1 MRRKPLVGVNSDFR
15 AGKNNSP
22 SFSYL
27 SVGYCDALTKAGA
40 IPLVLPPLE
49 QPEDI
54 ESLLDRLDAVVLI
67 GGADLD
73 PRRDGY
79 MLHPSVRLMDPRRED
94 FDRTLVDLI
103 AQRRLPVFGIGAG
116 MQLLNVAAGGTLFL
130 HIPEDSPQA
139 LPHIDPIDRAHRH
152 SLEVMPGTLLERVY
166 GDGEIR
172 VNSMHHMAVDDLGQ
186 GLRVT
191 ARCPD
196 GIVEALESV
205 SENWFVLG
213 TQFHPEG
220 DFATALD
227 QRIFDEFLVGVT
239 GEVRESRLVA

>member
-15 AGKNNSP
+15 TGKNDSP

-27 SVGYCDALTKAGA
+27 SVGYCDALTEAGA
-40 IPLVLPPLE
+40 IPVALPPLE
-49 QPEDI
+49 EPADI

-103 AQRRLPVFGIGAG
+103 AQRRLPVFGIGVG

-130 HIPEDSPQA
+130 HIPEDSPRA

-152 SLEVMPGTLLERVY
+152 SLEVVPGTLLERVY

-186 GLRVT
+186 GLRAT

-196 GIVEALESV
+196 GIVEAVESL
-205 SENWFVLG
+205 SEDWFVLG

-220 DFATALD
+220 DSATALD
-227 QRIFDEFLVGVT
+227 QRIFEEFLAGVT
-239 GEVRESRLVA
+239 GEVCAPRLVA

>member
-15 AGKNNSP
+15 VGRDDSP

-27 SVGYCDALTKAGA
+27 SVGYCDALTEAEA

-49 QPEDI
+49 QPADI
-54 ESLLDRLDAVVLI
+54 EGLLDRLDAVVLI

-103 AQRRLPVFGIGAG
+103 AQHRLPVFGIGVG
-116 MQLLNVAAGGTLFL
+116 MQLLNVATGGTLFL
-130 HIPEDSPQA
+130 HIPEDSPRA
-139 LPHIDPIDRAHRH
+139 LPHIDPIDRNHRH
-152 SLEVMPGTLLERVY
+152 SLEVVPGTLLERVY

-186 GLRVT
+186 GLRAT

-196 GIVEALESV
+196 GIVEAVESV
-205 SENWFVLG
+205 SEDWFVLG

-220 DFATALD
+220 DSASALD
-227 QRIFDEFLVGVT
+227 QRIFEEFLVGVT
-239 GEVRESRLVA
+239 GEVREARLVA